1 MALQNQKCAR
11 NNTSD
16 QKLGR
21 GIEKILLAE
30 PETRFTEIGRQFK
43 TVFPRKTITSKTT
56 ETTQKLPRK
65 SLMP

>member
-1 MALQNQKCAR
+1 
-11 NNTSD
+11 
-16 QKLGR
+16 
-21 GIEKILLAE
+21 LAE